1 MDDRIA
7 ALEEQ
12 MLKINDFCAGLI
24 KSGTGQVDALMK
36 TDLRVDALNKDMINR
51 LGRLDGDFTNLTN
64 GLDVRIKA
72 LEETLRQM
80 VQVQT
85 RWQERLEARIRA
97 LDARL
102 TALNGSVAQM
112 LEFNENL
119 KLRM

>member
-64 GLDVRIKA
+64 GLDVRINA